1 MNYDEQEIVWR
12 DRYYELERTLEQV
25 IRQVGKPMN
34 SSREGN
40 QAEFGLRKVVTHEFV
55 GAPHIICVANG
66 ENLEYAFDFMRDGE
80 VVESINFQRSNTVP
94 VALGQRLGANEC
106 FVKVKTNAPGFRGQ
120 IQTKR
125 VAI

>member
-25 IRQVGKPMN
+25 IRQVGKSMK
-34 SSREGN
+34 SSREGCH
-40 QAEFGLRKVVTHEFV
+40 AKFELRKVVTHEFL
-55 GAPHIICVANG
+55 GTPQIICVANG

-80 VVESINFQRSNTVP
+80 VVESINFQRSNCVP

-106 FVKVKTNAPGFRGQ
+106 FVRVKTNAPGFRGQ
-120 IQTKR
+120 IQTKK

>member
-12 DRYYELERTLEQV
+12 DRYYELEKTLEQV
-25 IRQVGKPMN
+25 IRQVGKTMN
-34 SSREGN
+34 SSRERHHV
-40 QAEFGLRKVVTHEFV
+40 EFGLRKVVTHEFV
-55 GAPHIICVANG
+55 GTPQITCVANG
-66 ENLEYAFDFMRDGE
+66 ENLEYAFDFMRNGE
-80 VVESINFQRSNTVP
+80 VVESINFQRSNSVP

-106 FVKVKTNAPGFRGQ
+106 LVRVKTNALGFRGQ

>member
-25 IRQVGKPMN
+25 IRQVGKSMN
-34 SSREGN
+34 SSREGRH
-40 QAEFGLRKVVTHEFV
+40 AEFGLRKVVTHEFV
-55 GAPHIICVANG
+55 GTAQIICVANG

-80 VVESINFQRSNTVP
+80 VVESINFQRSNSVP

-106 FVKVKTNAPGFRGQ
+106 SVSVKTNAPGFRGQ

>member
-25 IRQVGKPMN
+25 IRQVGKSMK
-34 SSREGN
+34 SSREERH
-40 QAEFGLRKVVTHEFV
+40 AKFGLRKVVTHEFL
-55 GAPHIICVANG
+55 GTPQIICVASG

-80 VVESINFQRSNTVP
+80 VVESINFQRSNGVP

-106 FVKVKTNAPGFRGQ
+106 FVRVKTNAPGFRGQ
-120 IQTKR
+120 IQTKK